1 MVWTFLQQFS
11 VQLINFVVQ
20 IAMARILLPSDYGLI
35 AMLTIFIA
43 MAQTLVDSGMTTSV
57 IREKEIRPIDYSTV
71 FITNLLISLSVYII
85 VFTIAPLVGAFYEQ
99 SILVDVLRVYA
110 ISFVIN
116 AFVAVH
122 LAKFTKE
129 LKFKKQFSY
138 QVP

>member
-110 ISFVIN
+110 ISFWVG
-116 AFVAVH
+116 
-122 LAKFTKE
+122 L
-129 LKFKKQFSY
+129 
-138 QVP
+138 